1 MVTRRTMLAG
11 AAAMALVA
19 AIGPMGFVRTALAQ
33 DPGAS
38 TFIDAMARQAI
49 GVLETVGANT
59 PEGRAQFAQI
69 FDQGF
74 DVPTI
79 GRFVLGRYWNTAT
92 PAQQQEYLQLFQQM
106 VVSTYARRFQNYQGQ
121 SLQILGTRAAGDQGD
136 TLVQTQIS
144 QISGPAIAVDWRVR
158 SRSGG
163 YKVVDVIVANVSM
176 SVTQRDEFASVISQN
191 GGSIEG
197 LLAVLRQHAAG

>member
-1 MVTRRTMLAG
+1 MVTRRAVLAG
-11 AAAMALVA
+11 TAALALIAAMGSIAFER
-19 AIGPMGFVRTALAQ
+19 PALAQ
-33 DPGAS
+33 DQGAAA
-38 TFIDAMARQAI
+38 FLDGMARQAI
-49 GVLETVGANT
+49 GVLQTVGTGTA
-59 PEGRAQFAQI
+59 EGRAQFAQI
-69 FDQGF
+69 FEQGF

-92 PAQQQEYLQLFQQM
+92 QEQQQEYLQLFQQM
-106 VVSTYARRFQNYQGQ
+106 VVSTYARRFQNYQGE

-136 TLVQTQIS
+136 VLVQTQIS
-144 QISGPAIAVDWRVR
+144 QSNGPPIAVDWRVR

-176 SVTQRDEFASVISQN
+176 SVTQRDEFASVIVQN

-197 LLAVLRQHAAG
+197 LLAALRQRAAG

>member
-1 MVTRRTMLAG
+1 MVTRRTVLAG
-11 AAAMALVA
+11 TAAFALIAAMGS
-19 AIGPMGFVRTALAQ
+19 IGFAPAALAQ
-33 DPGAS
+33 DQGAS
-38 TFIDAMARQAI
+38 AFIDGMARQAI

-59 PEGRAQFAQI
+59 PEGRAQFARI
-69 FDQGF
+69 FEQGF

-92 PAQQQEYLQLFQQM
+92 PEQQQEYLQLFQQM
-106 VVSTYARRFQNYQGQ
+106 VVNTYARRFQNYQGE
-121 SLQILGTRAAGDQGD
+121 SLQIVGTRAAGDQGD

-144 QISGPAIAVDWRVR
+144 QINGPPIAVDWRVR

-197 LLAVLRQHAAG
+197 LLSVLRQRAG